1 MQTQPEEEEGKANEN
16 ARNTFLQLEILNLQ
30 PEEITRSTD
39 KKYMYKNKNKKKV
52 YPNKKINKKI
62 KIRKRFHS
70 IQRKHPPDKN

>member
-39 KKYMYKNKNKKKV
+39 KKYMYKKKKRRLPQQKNK
-52 YPNKKINKKI
+52 
-62 KIRKRFHS
+62 
-70 IQRKHPPDKN
+70 